1 MGTPVSTMASF
12 KLVCIATLATL
23 AAATIPS
30 IEEVVVASRKMTG
43 DWRGLPVYEL
53 SFMQDDGTNGT
64 VHRQDQEFWDLNTLM
79 KKIDHRAPAL
89 ISTEEPHINTYM
101 AQILGDDKLA
111 GSPTFHEI
119 LSLNYTGSPV
129 QNVCWQFKYMV
140 GGMIDFI
147 KTLSAPESSLPAFA
161 PEYTPV
167 TEATMFTTPE
177 TPLECWMYT
186 KSIQFGLK
194 DIMFVYGLN
203 LNYSNAMVTSGAT
216 FMRDSDNDVLYPGAY
231 PISVYPTGYMEFPVH
246 NQAGNPGGLS
256 GYLNGGNLRIEYTS
270 QGKFYFLI
278 EENIRNWV
286 IDVHLGGDQAS
297 ERRFAPLQILD
308 VGSGC
313 GLSTFVYG
321 DLFPNAN
328 VTGIDLSA
336 PYSRFQRARAAYRN
350 SKNTEFYLLN
360 AQNMS
365 AIPDN
370 TYDII
375 SFTYVLHEMRTENSA
390 AILKEIQRVL
400 KPGGHVSGFEVSY
413 IANPINRAALEHFT
427 TFGKQGDK
435 DYELT
440 GLHGP
445 EPFMKEFQAL
455 NLPQRFHEMFPVNTK
470 VNMLSQFDTVYYGEK
485 AH

>member
-1 MGTPVSTMASF
+1 MVDF
-12 KLVCIATLATL
+12 IETLAG
-23 AAATIPS
+23 IHP
-30 IEEVVVASRKMTG
+30 
-43 DWRGLPVYEL
+43 
-53 SFMQDDGTNGT
+53 
-64 VHRQDQEFWDLNTLM
+64 
-79 KKIDHRAPAL
+79 
-89 ISTEEPHINTYM
+89 
-101 AQILGDDKLA
+101 
-111 GSPTFHEI
+111 
-119 LSLNYTGSPV
+119 
-129 QNVCWQFKYMV
+129 
-140 GGMIDFI
+140 
-147 KTLSAPESSLPAFA
+147 LPAFA
-161 PEYTPV
+161 PEFSPI
-167 TEATMFTTPE
+167 TEATMFTTAE

-186 KSIQFGLK
+186 KSIQLGLK
-194 DIMFVYGLN
+194 DIMTVYGMN
-203 LNYSNAMVTSGAT
+203 LNYSNAMVTHGAT
-216 FMRDSDNDVLYPGAY
+216 FMRDSDNDVLFPGAY
-231 PISVYPTGYMEFPVH
+231 PISVFPTGYKEFPVH

-278 EENIRNWV
+278 EENIRSWV
-286 IDVHLGGDQAS
+286 VDLHLGGDEANQA
-297 ERRFAPLQILD
+297 RFEPLKILD

-328 VTGIDLSA
+328 VTGIDLAA
-336 PYSRFQRARAAYRN
+336 PYSRFQTARAEFRN
-350 SKNTEFYLLN
+350 SKNTKFYLLN

-375 SFTYVLHEMRTENSA
+375 SFTYVLHEMRTENSMQ
-390 AILKEIQRVL
+390 ILKEIQRVL
-400 KPGGHVSGFEVSY
+400 KPGGKVSGFEVSY
-413 IANPINRAALEHFT
+413 ISNPINRAALEHFT

-455 NLPQRFHEMFPVNTK
+455 NLPERMHDMFPVNTK
-470 VNMLSQFDTVYYGEK
+470 VKMLTQFDTVYYGEK